1 MMSDID
7 EVKKVDINVDDKKE
21 TQEKPVDKEE
31 KKGEIQV
38 RDRYRQLSGFKDIN
52 RFFDDIDR
60 FFMDFWSPTRFW
72 NFEPLTLSLFN
83 DDKLFRSPL
92 TNIVDE
98 GDYFR
103 ITAELPGLE
112 RGDIEI
118 TVHDGT
124 LEIKGEQKNEIE
136 EKKEGYVRKEYSSS
150 SYHRSFKLPGNID
163 ENKIEANLDKG
174 ILKLSLPKIE
184 EEKKEKKKIEVK

>member
-7 EVKKVDINVDDKKE
+7 EVKKVDINVDDKEDTK
-21 TQEKPVDKEE
+21 EKPVTEEE

-38 RDRYRQLSGFKDIN
+38 RNRYRPLSIFRDVD

-60 FFMDFWSPTRFW
+60 FFIDFWRPSRFW
-72 NFEPLTLSLFN
+72 NFEPITLSLMDEDNF
-83 DDKLFRSPL
+83 FRTPL

-98 GDYFR
+98 GDHFS

-112 RGDIEI
+112 KGDIEI
-118 TVHDGT
+118 SVRNGA

-136 EKKEGYVRKEYSSS
+136 DKKEGYLRREYSSS
-150 SYHRSFKLPGNID
+150 SYYRNFKLPENID
-163 ENKIEANLDKG
+163 EDKIEAKLEKG

-184 EEKKEKKKIEVK
+184 KEKQEKKKIEVE

>member
-1 MMSDID
+1 MSDVD
-7 EVKKVDINVDDKKE
+7 KVDIKADDKKE
-21 TQEKPVDKEE
+21 IKEKPIEKEE
-31 KKGEIQV
+31 KKAEIQV
-38 RDRYRQLSGFKDIN
+38 RNRHRPLASFRDTY

-72 NFEPLTLSLFN
+72 NFEPDILSLFD
-83 DDKLFRSPL
+83 DDKFFRSPL

-98 GDYFR
+98 GDQFK

-112 RGDIEI
+112 KGDIVI

-136 EKKEGYVRKEYSSS
+136 ESKEGYVRKEYSSS
-150 SYHRSFKLPGNID
+150 SYHRSFKLPENID
-163 ENKIEANLDKG
+163 NNKIEANLDKG
-174 ILKLSLPKIE
+174 VLKLSLPKIE
-184 EEKKEKKKIEVK
+184 AEKKEKKKIEVK

>member
-1 MMSDID
+1 MSDVD
-7 EVKKVDINVDDKKE
+7 EVKKVDIKVDDKEEIKE
-21 TQEKPVDKEE
+21 KSGEKEE

-38 RDRYRQLSGFKDIN
+38 RNRYSPLSSFRDIY

-72 NFEPLTLSLFN
+72 DFEPFTLNLFD
-83 DDKLFRSPL
+83 DDKFFRSPL

-98 GDYFR
+98 GDHFR

-112 RGDIEI
+112 KGDIEI
-118 TVHDGT
+118 TIHDGT

-136 EKKEGYVRKEYSSS
+136 ESKEGYVRKEYSSS
-150 SYHRSFKLPGNID
+150 SYQRCFKLPENID
-163 ENKIEANLDKG
+163 EDKIEANLEKG
-174 ILKLSLPKIE
+174 ILKLNLPKIE

>member
-1 MMSDID
+1 MSDID
-7 EVKKVDINVDDKKE
+7 EVKKVDIKGEDTEKIKE
-21 TQEKPVDKEE
+21 EAVGKEE
-31 KKGEIQV
+31 KKAEIQV
-38 RDRYRQLSGFKDIN
+38 RDNFRPLSGFKDIY

-60 FFMDFWSPTRFW
+60 FFMDFWRPTRFW
-72 NFEPLTLSLFN
+72 NFEPFMLNLI
-83 DDKLFRSPL
+83 DDEKFFRSPL

-98 GDYFR
+98 GDHFK

-112 RGDIEI
+112 KGDIEI
-118 TVHDGT
+118 IVHDGT

-150 SYHRSFKLPGNID
+150 SYHRSFKLPENID
-163 ENKIEANLDKG
+163 DNKIEANLDKG
-174 ILKLSLPKIE
+174 VLKLSLPKIE

>member
-1 MMSDID
+1 MSDIK
-7 EVKKVDINVDDKKE
+7 EEKKVDIEVNNKKE
-21 TQEKPVDKEE
+21 IKEKPVKQEE

-38 RDRYRQLSGFKDIN
+38 RNRYRPLSSFRDIY

-60 FFMDFWSPTRFW
+60 FFMDFWTPTRFW
-72 NFEPLTLSLFN
+72 NFEPLTLSLFD
-83 DDKLFRSPL
+83 DDKFFRSPL

-98 GDYFR
+98 GDHFR

-112 RGDIEI
+112 KGDIEI

-136 EKKEGYVRKEYSSS
+136 EMKEGYVRKEYSSS
-150 SYHRSFKLPGNID
+150 SYHRSFKLPENID
-163 ENKIEANLDKG
+163 DNKIEANLDKG
-174 ILKLSLPKIE
+174 VLKLSLPKIE
-184 EEKKEKKKIEVK
+184 EKKKEKKNIEVK

>member
-1 MMSDID
+1 MSDIK
-7 EVKKVDINVDDKKE
+7 EEKKVDVKEDDKEELKE
-21 TQEKPVDKEE
+21 NTSE

-38 RDRYRQLSGFKDIN
+38 RNRYRPLSIFRDVD

-60 FFMDFWSPTRFW
+60 FFIDFWKPSRFW
-72 NFEPLTLSLFN
+72 NFEPFTLSLL
-83 DDKLFRSPL
+83 DKDNFFRTPL

-98 GDYFR
+98 GDHFS

-112 RGDIEI
+112 KGDIEI
-118 TVHDGT
+118 SVRNGA

-136 EKKEGYVRKEYSSS
+136 DKKEGYLRREYSSS
-150 SYHRSFKLPGNID
+150 SYYRNFKLPENID
-163 ENKIEANLDKG
+163 EDKIEAKLEKG

-184 EEKKEKKKIEVK
+184 EEKKEKKKIEVE